1 MLPRIACVAFC
12 FLVLGGCAPIP
23 ASVPANVS
31 TVDVAALPSPAAAAG
46 SAAPRIVGARF
57 NTLDVRRPQQWSG
70 TIVTSTN
77 VASVELKTNQF
88 SLNIPRESFG
98 VFRFRINVYDLPA
111 EFIRRYSLR
120 IIARNTA
127 GDEAEEDVPFRVR

>member
-1 MLPRIACVAFC
+1 MLPRIARVALC
-12 FLVLGGCAPIP
+12 SLLLGGCAPIP

-31 TVDVAALPSPAAAAG
+31 TGDVATLPSPAVAAG
-46 SAAPRIVGARF
+46 SAAPRILGAHF
-57 NTLDVRRPQQWSG
+57 NTLDVRRPRGWSG

-88 SLNIPRESFG
+88 SLNVPRESFG

-127 GDEAEEDVPFRVR
+127 GDEVEEDVPFRIR